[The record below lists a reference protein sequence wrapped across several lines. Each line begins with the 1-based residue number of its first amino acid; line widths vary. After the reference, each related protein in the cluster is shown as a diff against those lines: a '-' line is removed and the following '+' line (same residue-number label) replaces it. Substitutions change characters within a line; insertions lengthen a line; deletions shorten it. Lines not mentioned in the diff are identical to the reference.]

1 MADAKTI
8 SPAELKRRLDER
20 KVEFLFDLRNEDEF
34 KAWRIEGREDFPAL
48 NIPQVDF
55 VGEEDLYMDRFPKDK
70 EIIAVCAHGDSSRY
84 SAELLTEKGFKAVNL
99 EGGMDLWSEYYETH
113 KVSDTPL
120 IYQIYRTARGCMTHI
135 VVSGGE
141 AFVIDA
147 NRHVEKII
155 AFVDSLG
162 AKITHVVD
170 THLHADHISGGIDL
184 AQKTGAPF
192 FMNPVDAEGATF
204 KFEEL
209 IDGMEIKFGGNNF
222 LAIQTPGHTLGITSL
237 LLNGKHLFTGDT
249 IMKTDMGRPDLGG
262 KAEEWSGMLY
272 NTLFKK
278 LKSLGDDIMIL
289 PSHADSIKEQDENG
303 IVSLTLGGARRD
315 SALFRLTDYKEFI
328 NYILSSIEEIP
339 KSYHEMRKANLG
351 IIFPDEAKKK
361 ELEIGKNLCVMK
373 KPEQA

>member
-135 VVSGGE
+135 VVSGSE

-184 AQKTGAPF
+184 AKKTGAPF
-192 FMNPVDAEGATF
+192 FMNPVDAEGVTF

-209 IDGMEIKFGGNNF
+209 IDGMEIKAAGNNF
-222 LAIQTPGHTLGITSL
+222 IAIQTPGHTLGITSL

-272 NTLFKK
+272 NTLFK
-278 LKSLGDDIMIL
+278 
-289 PSHADSIKEQDENG
+289 N
-303 IVSLTLGGARRD
+303 
-315 SALFRLTDYKEFI
+315 
-328 NYILSSIEEIP
+328 
-339 KSYHEMRKANLG
+339 
-351 IIFPDEAKKK
+351 
-361 ELEIGKNLCVMK
+361 
-373 KPEQA
+373 